1 MLISPARF
9 PETRVPF
16 VRTAFFRTVAAAC
29 LVAGMA
35 VGLAGC
41 GAPPPSKAASAVVG
55 AQPAAVINGETI
67 YQDEVQI
74 AAERMGVVDKG
85 ELLQVDSAEFEQVLA
100 KLIDTRLMAQA
111 AVKKQLDA
119 DRYSRFDLNLLRETK
134 LANLLLDAVTQE
146 QGEAAIRKAYDA
158 QVEIFNR
165 GGSLG
170 TESRVRLIVAA
181 NKADADAIM
190 KQLSTG
196 GDFAVIATQKSI
208 DQDSK
213 LDGGDLG
220 YLTSEKAGAT
230 LSKVIDA
237 TAVGAIARPFQL
249 PNGWAILKVEDRR
262 KEQPPRLE
270 ELRPMIKEWL
280 RTKQTED
287 VLRDLYKSAK
297 IERFTSP
304 RNAPIES
311 DPFTLAPSGT
321 PIAPETGPPVAGIEA
336 SAPKSAATTSPA
348 PVPAAPPSAAPKPTP
363 APAAKPTAAAP
374 AAPKPPAASPS
385 PTPTT
390 PSNGSGD

>member
-1 MLISPARF
+1 
-9 PETRVPF
+9 
-16 VRTAFFRTVAAAC
+16 
-29 LVAGMA
+29 
-35 VGLAGC
+35 
-41 GAPPPSKAASAVVG
+41 VVG

-74 AAERMGVVDKG
+74 AAERMGMVDKG
-85 ELLQVDSAEFEQVLA
+85 ETLQVDSAEFEQVLA

-170 TESRVRLIVAA
+170 TESHVRLIVAA

-190 KQLSTG
+190 KQLSAA

-208 DQDSK
+208 DQESK
-213 LDGGDLG
+213 FDGGDLG
-220 YLTSEKAGAT
+220 YLTSEKAGPT
-230 LSKVIDA
+230 MSKVIDA
-237 TAVGAIARPFQL
+237 TAVGAIAKPFQV

-262 KEQPPRLE
+262 KERPPTLE

-297 IERFTSP
+297 IERYTSP
-304 RNAPIES
+304 RNAPIEN

-321 PIAPETGPPVAGIEA
+321 PTPEASPPVAGVEA
-336 SAPKSAATTSPA
+336 GAPKPAAALPA
-348 PVPAAPPSAAPKPTP
+348 PAAPSASPAAAGKATP
-363 APAAKPTAAAP
+363 VAKPTAAAP
-374 AAPKPPAASPS
+374 KPSTK
-385 PTPTT
+385 PTI